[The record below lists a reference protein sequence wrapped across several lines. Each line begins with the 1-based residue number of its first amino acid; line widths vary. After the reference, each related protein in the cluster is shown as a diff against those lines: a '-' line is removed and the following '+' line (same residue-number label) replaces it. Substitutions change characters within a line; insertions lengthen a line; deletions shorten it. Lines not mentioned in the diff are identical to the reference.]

1 MLRMVVSVYRFR
13 YMAGGWRGTPYHDGN
28 IEVKAGSRD
37 IAEAIAMDLV
47 SRNMR
52 MGPSLVTLE
61 YVSERP

>member
-1 MLRMVVSVYRFR
+1 MSVYRFR
-13 YMAGGWRGTPYHDGN
+13 YMAGGGRGTPYHDGN
-28 IEVKAGSRD
+28 IEVKAEGRE
-37 IAEAIAMDLV
+37 IAEAMAMELV